1 MPTRM
6 CAVCRGRFDKSEL
19 NRIVKN
25 TDGEICV
32 DKAQTAQCRGTY
44 ICRSCVPLAEKKKAL
59 ERAFR
64 QRVDHC
70 VYERLAAEADIMAEA
85 DTDE

>member
-19 NRIVKN
+19 NRVVKN
-25 TDGEICV
+25 TDGEICL
-32 DKAQTAQCRGTY
+32 DKAQRAQRRGVY
-44 ICRSCVPLAEKKKAL
+44 ICRSCVPLAEKRKAL
-59 ERAFR
+59 EKTFR
-64 QRVDHC
+64 QRVDRC
-70 VYERLAAEADIMAEA
+70 VYEKLAAEA